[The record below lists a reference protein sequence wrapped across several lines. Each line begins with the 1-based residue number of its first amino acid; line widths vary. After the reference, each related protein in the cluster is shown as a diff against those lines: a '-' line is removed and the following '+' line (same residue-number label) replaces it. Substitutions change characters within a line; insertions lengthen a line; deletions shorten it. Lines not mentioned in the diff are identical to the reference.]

1 VDQPARVAAH
11 AEKELSRYLEPPL
24 MARENIL
31 HRVRTALGRS
41 EGQPSAEA
49 PPVRLRVAETD
60 RETRIESFLNRVA
73 ALGGSARRAAT
84 RDEARQAALEMVAGK
99 TAIASNAPF
108 LAECGIAALPSVE
121 SGVTDRERLRELCA
135 ACEFGI
141 TSADYALAD
150 TGTLV
155 MLSSPHEA
163 RMISLLPPAHLAIV
177 PAGRILGGL
186 DELFT
191 LLPDPAAQTSSM
203 VLITGPSRTADIEQ
217 ILVRGVHGP
226 GEIAVIV
233 VG

>member
-1 VDQPARVAAH
+1 M
-11 AEKELSRYLEPPL
+11 SREH
-24 MARENIL
+24 IL

-41 EGQPSAEA
+41 EGQPAAAA
-49 PPVRLRVAETD
+49 PAVRLRVPDVD
-60 RETRIESFLNRVA
+60 RETRIASMLERVEALAGKTYRASNPEDACGFA
-73 ALGGSARRAAT
+73 ASL
-84 RDEARQAALEMVAGK
+84 LAGK

-108 LAECGIAALPSVE
+108 LAECGVTALPGVR
-121 SGVTDRERLRELCA
+121 SGVTDREELRELCA
-135 ACEFGI
+135 TCDLGI

-155 MLSSPHEA
+155 MLSSPQEA

-177 PAGRILGGL
+177 PADCILGSL

-191 LLPDPAAQTSSM
+191 ILPNPAELTSSM

-226 GEIAVIV
+226 GEITV
-233 VG
+233 VVAG